1 MPGPLRAYNPGPMA
15 LALTLPR
22 LDTHPANA
30 PETRPARVAAWLAE
44 AGKRGP
50 VEAAQVI
57 GDALAATNR
66 VGMSDARRLELAEA
80 YWNAASPLWP
90 RLESAVLQATHP
102 LTGAPLEAAKAALT
116 LAQELSTAY
125 KHLLA
130 GEARKR
136 ISLGGAR
143 ITTALVHRCLQCFAR
158 VLAASY
164 QSYSPVPAHTWIDA
178 HAVYGYARDRG
189 VHLAS
194 IPGDATGATPERI
207 YVQALLLALANP
219 YGFHP
224 GQFGTVLAYLQ
235 SHSHW
240 AKLTD
245 VAPVHRLAKSVAI
258 VPSGHDFPPFSANKG
273 GTMEGSRLYL
283 LTFDL
288 AFQLQEEVHAIEGG
302 GALPVGLGRDE
313 ASRQAYLALLQ
324 RLLRQWAIPPARQFN
339 RLPSRARVVMCVG
352 FSGAWQ
358 YSRGRPAGIAPPA
371 AGSLPPMTH
380 CQVINHT
387 PAGYA
392 LRQTDTTP
400 ASLRIGEI
408 VSLRVEGRLSLQLA
422 AVRWFRNT
430 LKGTAL
436 EFGCELLA
444 DHAEAAA
451 ATPEDAP
458 NASPVPVI
466 VLPADAGDPDGSPA
480 QVLCPAGV
488 FQIERAITLKRGAG
502 SGLAVLTKLVDV
514 GPDYQIYEFVPV
526 E

>member
-1 MPGPLRAYNPGPMA
+1 MPLT
-15 LALTLPR
+15 LTLPK
-22 LDTHPANA
+22 LDPDPANP
-30 PETRPARVAAWLAE
+30 PETRLPRVTAWLAE
-44 AGKRGP
+44 TGRRDP
-50 VEAAQVI
+50 VAAAQLI

-66 VGMSDARRLELAEA
+66 VGMSDARRMELAEA
-80 YWNAASPLWP
+80 YWGSATRLWP
-90 RLESAVLQATHP
+90 VLERAVLQANHP
-102 LTGAPLEAAKAALT
+102 LHGAPLEAAKAALT

-125 KHLLA
+125 KRLLSNEA
-130 GEARKR
+130 GKR
-136 ISLGGAR
+136 ISLGGSR
-143 ITTALVHRCLQCFAR
+143 LSSALIHRCLQCFAR

-164 QSYSPVPAHTWIDA
+164 QSYSPVPQHTWLDA
-178 HAVYGYARDRG
+178 HAVYAYARERALN
-189 VHLAS
+189 LAA
-194 IPGDATGATPERI
+194 IPGDATEVTPEQI

-224 GQFGTVLAYLQ
+224 GQLGTVLGYLQ
-235 SHSHW
+235 THAHW

-258 VPSGHDFPPFSANKG
+258 VPAGHDFPPFSANKG
-273 GTMEGSRLYL
+273 GAMDGKRLYL

-288 AFQLQEEVHAIEGG
+288 AFQLQQEVQALEAG
-302 GALPVGLGRDE
+302 GALPDGAGRDA
-313 ASRQAYLALLQ
+313 ASRQAWLQLLN

-358 YSRGRPAGIAPPA
+358 YSKGRPPGVAPPA
-371 AGSLPPMTH
+371 PAGLPPMTH

-392 LRQTDTTP
+392 LRQTDANP

-408 VSLRVEGRLSLQLA
+408 VSLRVEGRLTLQIA
-422 AVRWFRNT
+422 VVRWFRNT

-451 ATPEDAP
+451 AAPEGATHAALAP
-458 NASPVPVI
+458 AI
-466 VLPADAGDPDGSPA
+466 LLPADEADPDAGPA
-480 QVLCPAGV
+480 QLVTATGL
-488 FQIERAITLKRGAG
+488 FQVEQAISLHRGQTVG
-502 SGLAVLTKLVDV
+502 TAVLTKLIEQ
-514 GPDYQIYEFVPV
+514 GPGYEMHEFVAV

>member
-1 MPGPLRAYNPGPMA
+1 MT
-15 LALTLPR
+15 LALVLPK
-22 LDTHPANA
+22 LDTDPANP
-30 PETRPARVAAWLAE
+30 PETRLARVTAWLDE
-44 AGKRGP
+44 TGKREP
-50 VEAAQVI
+50 VAAAQWI

-66 VGMSDARRLELAEA
+66 VSMSAARRMELAEA
-80 YWNAASPLWP
+80 YWGAATRLWP
-90 RLESAVLQATHP
+90 MLERAVLQASHP

-116 LAQELSTAY
+116 LAEELSTAY
-125 KHLLA
+125 KRLLA
-130 GEARKR
+130 NEAGKR
-136 ISLGGAR
+136 ISLGGSR
-143 ITTALVHRCLQCFAR
+143 LSSALIHRCLQCFAR

-164 QSYSPVPAHTWIDA
+164 QSYSPVPQHTWLDA
-178 HAVYGYARDRG
+178 HAVYAYARERSLN
-189 VHLAS
+189 LAS
-194 IPGDATGATPERI
+194 IPGDATESTPERI

-224 GQFGTVLAYLQ
+224 GQLGTVLGYL
-235 SHSHW
+235 HTHAHW

-258 VPSGHDFPPFSANKG
+258 VPAGHDFPPFSANKG
-273 GTMEGSRLYL
+273 GAMDGKRLYL

-288 AFQLQEEVHAIEGG
+288 AFQLQQEVQALEGG
-302 GALPVGLGRDE
+302 GAVPEGVGRDP
-313 ASRQAYLALLQ
+313 AARQSYLQLLQ

-358 YSRGRPAGIAPPA
+358 YSKGRPAGVAPPA
-371 AGSLPPMTH
+371 PGGLPPMTH
-380 CQVINHT
+380 CQVVNHT

-392 LRQTDTTP
+392 LRQADPSP

-408 VSLRVEGRLSLQLA
+408 VSLRVEGRLTLQVA

-451 ATPEDAP
+451 VAPEGA
-458 NASPVPVI
+458 AHAGLVPAI
-466 VLPADAGDPDGSPA
+466 VLPADEADPDAGPA
-480 QVLCPAGV
+480 QLVTPAGL
-488 FQIERAITLKRGAG
+488 FQVEQAVSLHRGTAAG
-502 SGLAVLTKLVDV
+502 TAVLTKLVEQ
-514 GPDYQIYEFVPV
+514 GPGYEIHEFVAV

>member
-1 MPGPLRAYNPGPMA
+1 MA
-15 LALTLPR
+15 LHLTLPK
-22 LDTHPANA
+22 LDAHPANP
-30 PETRPARVAAWLAE
+30 PETRVARVTAWLE
-44 AGKRGP
+44 DAGKREP
-50 VEAAQVI
+50 VAAAQRI

-66 VGMSDARRLELAEA
+66 VGMSDSRRMELAEA
-80 YWNAASPLWP
+80 YWAAAMQLWP
-90 RLESAVLQATHP
+90 KLERAVLQASHP
-102 LTGAPLEAAKAALT
+102 LTGPPLEAAKAALT

-130 GEARKR
+130 SEAGKR
-136 ISLGGAR
+136 ISLGGSRLAS
-143 ITTALVHRCLQCFAR
+143 ALIHRCLQCFAR
-158 VLAASY
+158 VLATSY
-164 QSYSPVPAHTWIDA
+164 QSYSPVPPHTWLDA
-178 HAVYGYARDRG
+178 HAVYGYARERG
-189 VHLAS
+189 LHLAT
-194 IPGDATGATPERI
+194 IPGDVTEATPERI

-224 GQFGTVLAYLQ
+224 GQLGTVLAYLQ

-258 VPSGHDFPPFSANKG
+258 VPAGHDFPPFSANKG
-273 GTMEGSRLYL
+273 GSMEGTRLYL

-288 AFQLQEEVHAIEGG
+288 AFQLQEEVRALETGG
-302 GALPVGLGRDE
+302 PLPDE
-313 ASRQAYLALLQ
+313 AGHDASARRSYLALLQ

-358 YSRGRPAGIAPPA
+358 YSKGRPPGVSPPSP
-371 AGSLPPMTH
+371 GGLPPMTH

-392 LRQTDTTP
+392 LRQTDATP

-408 VSLRVEGRLSLQLA
+408 VSLRVEGRLTLQLA
-422 AVRWFRNT
+422 VVRWFRNT

-451 ATPEDAP
+451 AAPESAP
-458 NASPVPVI
+458 NATLAPVI
-466 VLPADAGDPDGSPA
+466 VLPGDDDDPDGSPA
-480 QVLCPAGV
+480 QVVTPAGM
-488 FQIERAITLKRGAG
+488 FQVEHAIALHRGATVG
-502 SGLAVLTKLVDV
+502 TAVLTKLVDH
-514 GPDYQIYEFVPV
+514 GPGYEIHEYVPV

>member
-1 MPGPLRAYNPGPMA
+1 MA
-15 LALTLPR
+15 LKLTLPR
-22 LDTHPANA
+22 LDPHPAHP
-30 PETRPARVAAWLAE
+30 PETRPARVSEWLAD
-44 AGKRGP
+44 AGRRDP
-50 VEAAQVI
+50 VAAAQRI

-66 VGMSDARRLELAEA
+66 VGMGDARRMELAEA
-80 YWNAASPLWP
+80 YMATATQMWP
-90 RLESAVLQATHP
+90 QLERLVLQASHP

-130 GEARKR
+130 SEAGKR

-143 ITTALVHRCLQCFAR
+143 LSSALIHRCLQCFAR

-164 QSYSPVPAHTWIDA
+164 QSYSPVPAQTWLDA
-178 HAVYGYARDRG
+178 HAVYGYARERAL
-189 VHLAS
+189 HLAS
-194 IPGDATGATPERI
+194 IPGDVTESTPERI

-224 GQFGTVLAYLQ
+224 GQLGTVLAYLQ
-235 SHSHW
+235 THSHW

-258 VPSGHDFPPFSANKG
+258 VPAGHDFPPFSANKG
-273 GTMEGSRLYL
+273 GAMDGTRLYL

-288 AFQLQEEVHAIEGG
+288 AFQLQEEVRAIEGG
-302 GALPVGLGRDE
+302 GHLPDGVARDP
-313 ASRQAYLALLQ
+313 AARQAYLMLLQ

-358 YSRGRPAGIAPPA
+358 YSKGRPAGVAPPA
-371 AGSLPPMTH
+371 PGGLPPMTH

-408 VSLRVEGRLSLQLA
+408 VSLRVEGRLSLQVA
-422 AVRWFRNT
+422 VVRWFRNT

-451 ATPEDAP
+451 ATPEGTSG
-458 NASPVPVI
+458 ASLVPSI
-466 VLPADAGDPDGSPA
+466 VLPADDDDPAASPA
-480 QVLCPAGV
+480 QIVTPSGV
-488 FQIERAITLKRGAG
+488 FKVEHAITLHRGAG
-502 SGLAVLTKLVDV
+502 VGTAVLTKLVDQ
-514 GPDYQIYEFVPV
+514 GPGYEIHEFVTV

>member
-1 MPGPLRAYNPGPMA
+1 MPLT
-15 LALTLPR
+15 LTLPK
-22 LDTHPANA
+22 LEAHPANP
-30 PETRPARVAAWLAE
+30 PETRHTRVTAWLAE
-44 AGKRGP
+44 TAKRDP
-50 VEAAQVI
+50 AAAAQRI

-66 VGMSDARRLELAEA
+66 VGMSDARRTELAEA
-80 YWNAASPLWP
+80 YWSAAMQLWP
-90 RLESAVLQATHP
+90 KLEHAVLQASHP
-102 LTGAPLEAAKAALT
+102 LTGPPLEAAKAALT

-125 KHLLA
+125 KHLLGSEA
-130 GEARKR
+130 GKR
-136 ISLGGAR
+136 ISLGGSRLAS
-143 ITTALVHRCLQCFAR
+143 ALIHRCLQCFAR

-164 QSYSPVPAHTWIDA
+164 QSYSPVPPHTWLDA
-178 HAVYGYARDRG
+178 HAVYAYARDRG
-189 VHLAS
+189 LHLAS
-194 IPGDATGATPERI
+194 IPGDVSESTPEKI

-224 GQFGTVLAYLQ
+224 GQLGIVLAYLQ

-258 VPSGHDFPPFSANKG
+258 VPTGHDFPPFSANKG
-273 GTMEGSRLYL
+273 GAMDGTRLYL

-288 AFQLQEEVHAIEGG
+288 AFQLQEEVRAIEGG
-302 GALPVGLGRDE
+302 GPLPEE
-313 ASRQAYLALLQ
+313 AGGHDAAARAAFLALLQ

-358 YSRGRPAGIAPPA
+358 YSKGRPPGMLPPA
-371 AGSLPPMTH
+371 PGGLPPMTH

-392 LRQTDTTP
+392 LRQTDPTP

-408 VSLRVEGRLSLQLA
+408 VSLRVEGRLTLQLA
-422 AVRWFRNT
+422 LVRWFRNT

-451 ATPEDAP
+451 ASPEGAP
-458 NASPVPVI
+458 NANRVPVL
-466 VLPADAGDPDGSPA
+466 VLPGDDSDPDGSPS
-480 QVLCPAGV
+480 
-488 FQIERAITLKRGAG
+488 QIVAP
-502 SGLAVLTKLVDV
+502 SGLFLAEHAVSLHRGTTVGTAVLTKLADQ
-514 GPDYQIYEFVPV
+514 GPGYEIFDFVPV

>member
-1 MPGPLRAYNPGPMA
+1 MSLT
-15 LALTLPR
+15 LTLPT
-22 LDTHPANA
+22 L
-30 PETRPARVAAWLAE
+30 ETRPANPPETRVAHVAKWLAD
-44 AGKRGP
+44 AVRRDP
-50 VEAAQVI
+50 VNAAQVV

-66 VGMSDARRLELAEA
+66 VGMSDSRRMELAEA
-80 YWNAASPLWP
+80 YWSAASQLWP
-90 RLESAVLQATHP
+90 RLERLVMQASHP

-130 GEARKR
+130 DEARKR

-143 ITTALVHRCLQCFAR
+143 LASALIHRCLQCFAR

-164 QSYSPVPAHTWIDA
+164 QSYSPVPASTWIDA
-178 HAVYGYARDRG
+178 HAVYAYARERDL
-189 VHLAS
+189 HLAT
-194 IPGDATGATPERI
+194 IPGDVSEATPERI

-224 GQFGTVLAYLQ
+224 GQLGTVLAYLQ
-235 SHSHW
+235 THAHW

-258 VPSGHDFPPFSANKG
+258 VPVGHDFPPFSANKG
-273 GTMEGSRLYL
+273 GSIEGSRLYL

-288 AFQLQEEVHAIEGG
+288 AFQLQEELRALETGG
-302 GALPVGLGRDE
+302 DLPKDLPRDA
-313 ASRQAYLALLQ
+313 ASRRAYVALLQ

-352 FSGAWQ
+352 FAGAWQ
-358 YSRGRPAGIAPPA
+358 YSKGKPPGVAPPVA
-371 AGSLPPMTH
+371 PGGLPPMTH

-392 LRQTDTTP
+392 LRQTDTAP
-400 ASLRIGEI
+400 ASLRIGEL
-408 VSLRVEGRLSLQLA
+408 VSLRVEGRLTLQLGV
-422 AVRWFRNT
+422 VRWFRNT

-444 DHAEAAA
+444 DHAEAAGA
-451 ATPEDAP
+451 APEGTATPALL
-458 NASPVPVI
+458 AVI
-466 VLPADAGDPDGSPA
+466 VLPGDEDDPEPTPWQLVA
-480 QVLCPAGV
+480 PAGAFPV
-488 FQIERAITLKRGAG
+488 EQAITLHRAG
-502 SGLAVLTKLVDV
+502 KVVTAVLTKLADQ
-514 GPDYQIYEFVPV
+514 GPGYEIYEYVVV